1 MIVRRI
7 AALAAGIA
15 LALAPFAAN
24 AQVMLVRGCLGGT
37 HLLVLPGDPVTPRRD
52 NGDGCA
58 KACHAAVD
66 RRGKPVSS
74 RKGCC

>member
-15 LALAPFAAN
+15 LTLAPFAAS
-24 AQVMLVRGCLGGT
+24 ARVMLVRGCLGGV
-37 HLLVLPGDPVTPRRD
+37 HMLVLPGDPVAPRND
-52 NGDGCA
+52 GGDGCA

-66 RRGKPVSS
+66 RRGSLFKS